1 MNLADKTII
10 NILAKSGEAVLL
22 LISSIVMVRYLN
34 KEEFGTFLQIMLIM
48 NTAVMF
54 AYFGIPQS
62 IFYFLHKTDNKASF
76 VLRNIVI
83 ACILGGGAA
92 VAVFF
97 LNDSLGQWLN
107 NPLLNEYKYVVV
119 ALVFLRGP
127 IIMRDPLLISQGNLL
142 LNSVASIVSNTLF
155 YVPMIIAAFLSA
167 GITVLFNVLLIASV
181 VDLLSFF
188 VLMGWFVKH
197 INKEDYV
204 TADTRYVGLL
214 EQLRYAFPIGISS
227 YIGIVGRQIDQYIV
241 SAFFSPQSFAVYS
254 RGAMRVPVLSTIQ
267 FTVNDIMMPYY
278 VKDYRDG
285 KIKSLLSRYHLCV
298 EKVAKINFPVFVF
311 LFLASPSLISLLYT
325 EQYLGAVPVFR
336 AYLFLL
342 IINITTFGII
352 PRASG
357 KTKSIFYASLINVVA
372 NIILSCLLVPVFGA
386 VGAAIATILC
396 AVLSGYYYL
405 IMSCRI
411 LGIEMRQIFPWNFL
425 ARYLCISLIAGI
437 PIFGIDY
444 IAQLAGLHLLLTLS
458 LEGIVYS
465 LGFIFLVMRSDF
477 LTADDLNTLSRWLK
491 IDTKKWFRRVA
502 FMK

>member
-34 KEEFGTFLQIMLIM
+34 KEEYGTFLQIMLIM

-76 VLRNIVI
+76 VSRNIVI

-92 VAVFF
+92 LGVFF
-97 LNDSLGQWLN
+97 LNDTLGHLLN
-107 NPLLNEYKYVVV
+107 NPLLNQYKYVAV

-127 IIMRDPLLISQGNLL
+127 VIIRDPLLISQGNLL
-142 LNSVASIVSNTLF
+142 LNSVASILSNTLF
-155 YVPMIIAAFLSA
+155 YVPMIIAAFFSA
-167 GITVLFNVLLIASV
+167 GITTLFNVLLIASV

-188 VLMGWFVKH
+188 MLMVWFIRH
-197 INKEDYV
+197 MAKEDNV
-204 TADTRYVGLL
+204 SDDTRHVSLL

-241 SAFFSPQSFAVYS
+241 SVFFSPQSFAVYS

-311 LFLASPSLISLLYT
+311 LFFASPSLITLLYT

-386 VGAAIATILC
+386 VGAAFATIFC
-396 AVLSGYYYL
+396 ALLSGYYYL

-411 LGIEMRQIFPWNFL
+411 LDIEFRQIFPWRFL
-425 ARYLCISLIAGI
+425 FRYFCIALFAGI
-437 PIFGIDY
+437 PVFILEHIGRLVGF
-444 IAQLAGLHLLLTLS
+444 HLLLTLS
-458 LEGIVYS
+458 IEGIMYCLV
-465 LGFIFLVMRSDF
+465 FIVLVMRLNC
-477 LTADDLNTLSRWLK
+477 LTTEDLNTLSRWLK
-491 IDTKKWFRRVA
+491 IDTEKWFRRVA